1 MKKQETLLQ
10 LREKKDEAATRDR
23 FWDVTNSK
31 IGQLTGTT
39 AKEVGEAEA
48 HAAEASK
55 LAAKFGGTGMEDEGM
70 IDSMAFVSMRFS
82 GFVFMATV

>member
-1 MKKQETLLQ
+1 MFVKPTGQTLQ

-31 IGQLTGTT
+31 LGQLTGTT
-39 AKEVGEAEA
+39 AKEEVEAEA

-55 LAAKFGGTGMEDEGM
+55 LAAKFGGSGMEDEGV
-70 IDSMAFVSMRFS
+70 IK
-82 GFVFMATV
+82 